1 MSSRTRFTRKALEQ
15 AGFTGWV
22 PFKEMQAED
31 KVPKTGGVY
40 VVTRTEI
47 GPPSFLKK
55 NIGGWFKG
63 KDPTVPAQA
72 LTANWVDGAE
82 VVYIGKADEL
92 RRRLGQFAKFGAGEA
107 IGHWGGRLIWQLAN
121 SETLLVTW
129 RETPGKVPREVE
141 IAMIEDFRA
150 AYGKPPFA
158 NDPHKLGG

>member
-1 MSSRTRFTRKALEQ
+1 
-15 AGFTGWV
+15 
-22 PFKEMQAED
+22 MQAED

-40 VVTRTEI
+40 VVIRTEI

-55 NIGGWFKG
+55 SIGGWFKG

-72 LTANWVDGAE
+72 LTADWVDGAE

-121 SETLLVTW
+121 SEHAGEPLCGSRSSKAPVRATPPPLTIRGRLVRFGTAS
-129 RETPGKVPREVE
+129 RARS
-141 IAMIEDFRA
+141 FRR
-150 AYGKPPFA
+150 
-158 NDPHKLGG
+158 